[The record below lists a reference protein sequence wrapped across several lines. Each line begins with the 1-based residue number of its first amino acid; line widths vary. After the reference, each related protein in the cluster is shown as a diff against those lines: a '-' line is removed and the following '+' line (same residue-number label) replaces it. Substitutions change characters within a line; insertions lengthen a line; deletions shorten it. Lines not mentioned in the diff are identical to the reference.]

1 MLKNKKQPN
10 CQIPQETMEY
20 RKWGTHR
27 PNRKK
32 MHLNHFL
39 FPSRPTRNTLMSL
52 TLTVSTFQCIHSM
65 VMTINWIII
74 LMSVTYL
81 HTLVLGDITS
91 FCYIF
96 LLPFTRDWLSCL
108 SVLPAA
114 LKLPPLFA
122 IFSLSR
128 IRVDSSCVSLLLSHL
143 TILYISLNHF
153 LQLLWMH
160 VYFLDHSFARS
171 CSSVLNWSLVLI
183 PWASAIL

>member
-1 MLKNKKQPN
+1 MQNHIPRGKILKNKKQPN

-32 MHLNHFL
+32 IYPNLVAMQSLIKSLHSNHFL

-65 VMTINWIII
+65 VITINWIII

-96 LLPFTRDWLSCL
+96 LLPFTRDWFSCL

-128 IRVDSSCVSLLLSHL
+128 IRVDSSFVSLLLSL
-143 TILYISLNHF
+143 WLSYISLWITFFNCCEC
-153 LQLLWMH
+153 M
-160 VYFLDHSFARS
+160 SIS
-171 CSSVLNWSLVLI
+171 
-183 PWASAIL
+183 

>member
-1 MLKNKKQPN
+1 MP
-10 CQIPQETMEY
+10 
-20 RKWGTHR
+20 
-27 PNRKK
+27 
-32 MHLNHFL
+32 F
-39 FPSRPTRNTLMSL
+39 TLI
-52 TLTVSTFQCIHSM
+52 VNTFQCIHSM
-65 VMTINWIII
+65 VITINWIII

-122 IFSLSR
+122 IFSLRR
-128 IRVDSSCVSLLLSHL
+128 IRVDSSCVSLLSLL

-160 VYFLDHSFARS
+160 VNFLDHSFARS
-171 CSSVLNWSLVLI
+171 LLFVSTQLKLGFDSLGIRNPCKFSPFSWGL
-183 PWASAIL
+183 